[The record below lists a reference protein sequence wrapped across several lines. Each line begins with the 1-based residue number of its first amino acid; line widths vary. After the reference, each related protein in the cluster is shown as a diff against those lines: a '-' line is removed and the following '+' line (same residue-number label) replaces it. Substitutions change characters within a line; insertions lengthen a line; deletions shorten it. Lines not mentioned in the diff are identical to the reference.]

1 MGGLILLA
9 PLSSLDYMAFVYLLK
24 SIKQYINGHATNQIF
39 SAYPN
44 FIRYSHRSTLKK
56 SEIV

>member
-44 FIRYSHRSTLKK
+44 FIRCSHRSTLKK